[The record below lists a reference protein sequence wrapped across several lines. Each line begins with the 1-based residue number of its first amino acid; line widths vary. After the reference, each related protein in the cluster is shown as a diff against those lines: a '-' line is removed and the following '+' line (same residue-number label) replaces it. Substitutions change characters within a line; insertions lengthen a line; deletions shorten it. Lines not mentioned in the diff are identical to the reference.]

1 MNESEH
7 INFFARHEFYIFSE
21 CKFSRDVNV
30 NLVEVWFKFISS
42 SLRTTLTLIS
52 WCQTTANKYGLFYFY
67 LFNFTFGRWSVVL
80 TLSFASSPASWSP
93 ACAFGRLDIICSR
106 QFLTILLSQQI
117 EGIEAMLDGQADQ
130 DQVTTHHE
138 HWMKKDHDS
147 CLDNWKHDL
156 NIYKRS
162 IRAKREFKRFWYF
175 SFFQTLSVCKG
186 FCHFLCFWT
195 LSVFKGFV
203 RFCQSPA

>member
-80 TLSFASSPASWSP
+80 TLSFASSPAQLK
-93 ACAFGRLDIICSR
+93 FGLCVWTIGYNLF
-106 QFLTILLSQQI
+106 QTILNDFALP
-117 EGIEAMLDGQADQ
+117 A
-130 DQVTTHHE
+130 
-138 HWMKKDHDS
+138 
-147 CLDNWKHDL
+147 NWGDRSHAWWPSRPGPGNNSSSTL
-156 NIYKRS
+156 NEKRS
-162 IRAKREFKRFWYF
+162 WFMSWKLKTW
-175 SFFQTLSVCKG
+175 SKHL
-186 FCHFLCFWT
+186 
-195 LSVFKGFV
+195 
-203 RFCQSPA
+203 

>member
-21 CKFSRDVNV
+21 CKFGRDVNV

-42 SLRTTLTLIS
+42 SLRTTLNLIS
-52 WCQTTANKYGLFYFY
+52 WCQTTANKYGWFYFY

-80 TLSFASSPASWSP
+80 TLSFASSQASWSP

-130 DQVTTHHE
+130 DQVTTYHE
-138 HWMKKDHDS
+138 HWMKTS
-147 CLDNWKHDL
+147 QEL
-156 NIYKRS
+156 RM
-162 IRAKREFKRFWYF
+162 
-175 SFFQTLSVCKG
+175 LSSVTINCQVTKIVMNSG
-186 FCHFLCFWT
+186 SQ
-195 LSVFKGFV
+195 LSEL
-203 RFCQSPA
+203 